1 MSCVSCTLRFTGIMR
16 RPVTCHKCLF
26 KSCQTCFLRWVSQS
40 PAHGCMQCKHVFD
53 VSFIFANVSP
63 AGRRTYDM
71 AMATHKAESERAML
85 PYMASTVSNIIEA
98 DNIRLEIHKAEFL
111 MIEIVAELRKMKLT
125 HKHLGVKIA
134 DPAAEAVRRGK
145 LADVVART
153 RDTSATVRILSTRLE
168 QMRQS
173 LKYKLQP
180 VTTNVTASRSCP
192 RVSPPCAGFI
202 AADNVCNLCA
212 GTVCATCG
220 VIAAG
225 EHVCNPDNVA
235 SITLLTSET
244 KFCPKCNVVVF
255 RASGCMQMWCTRCHV
270 NFDWRS
276 LHILPNNTGHNP
288 DRTAY
293 MNRNGVL
300 QRGDTDMMCDV
311 LARGFLPPNRI
322 QPSFSRLQFA
332 VSNLD
337 PLIVSL
343 RPNDEAAFARLRVK
357 LAMSGYEHP
366 VTKAQY
372 ATYTNQEHIADIYKI
387 MVKSRR
393 QTRECEVLTI
403 MYAGML
409 SLLGELET
417 RHTYPDMLALRKI
430 CNRGLRDNYIEL
442 GGTRKKL
449 TYVHTNYPA
458 TGGPMQYLTYAAY
471 RAHRT

>member
-1 MSCVSCTLRFTGIMR
+1 MSCVSCTLRFTSVMR
-16 RPVTCHKCLF
+16 RPVTCHKCMF
-26 KSCQTCFLRWVSQS
+26 QSCQTCFLRWVSQS
-40 PAHGCMQCKHVFD
+40 PTHGCMQCKHVFD

-85 PYMASTVSNIIEA
+85 PYMAATVSNIIEA
-98 DNIRLEIHKAEFL
+98 DSIRLDIHKSEFL
-111 MIEIVAELRKMKLT
+111 LIDLVAEQRKLKLT
-125 HKHLGVKIA
+125 HKRLTVKLA
-134 DPAAEAVRRGK
+134 DPAADAARRLK
-145 LADVVART
+145 LAEVAAKSHHTLATT
-153 RDTSATVRILSTRLE
+153 RLLTDRLE
-168 QMRQS
+168 QMRQL
-173 LKYKLQP
+173 LKHKMQP

-202 AADNVCNLCA
+202 TADNVCNLCA

-220 VIAAG
+220 VIAAD
-225 EHVCNPDNVA
+225 EHVCNPDDVA
-235 SITLLTSET
+235 SIALLANDT
-244 KFCPKCNVVVF
+244 KLCPKCNVVVF

-276 LHILPNNTGHNP
+276 LRILPNNTGHNP

-293 MNRNGVL
+293 MNRNGVM
-300 QRGDTDMMCDV
+300 QRGDTDMLCNV

-322 QPSFSRLQFA
+322 QPSFSRLQFG
-332 VSNLD
+332 VGNLD

-343 RPNDEAAFARLRVK
+343 RPNDDAEFSRLRVK

-366 VTKAQY
+366 VTKTQY

-387 MVKSRR
+387 IVKSRR
-393 QTRECEVLTI
+393 QNRECEVLTI

-417 RHTYPDMLALRKI
+417 RHTYPDMIALRKL
-430 CNRGLRDNYIEL
+430 CNRSLRDIHKEL
-442 GGTRKKL
+442 GGTRRKL
-449 TYVHTNYPA
+449 TYVHVAYPA
-458 TGGPMQYLTYAAY
+458 TLGPMQYLTYAA
-471 RAHRT
+471 HREL